1 MSADPP
7 GCGAMPSDPPH
18 GRAARLEDLLAHPL
32 LWRAGHAAR
41 QPVWS
46 SGFARLDE
54 ALPGGGW
61 PRSGLIEVL
70 PVRFGVGELK
80 LLLPALAALTTRPE
94 ARWSAWVA
102 PPLSPFTPALV
113 AAGIDLSRLLIVRA
127 QGKEC
132 LWALEQALGSGACD
146 SGLAWARHALPRQIR
161 RLHLAAQ
168 RGRTLG
174 VLFRPRASARE
185 ASAAMLR
192 LVVEPLERGVR
203 VTLLKSRG
211 GARGA
216 LDLTWGGT
224 YPGARGCP

>member
-102 PPLSPFTPALV
+102 PPLLPFTPALL

-127 QGKEC
+127 QGK
-132 LWALEQALGSGACD
+132 
-146 SGLAWARHALPRQIR
+146 
-161 RLHLAAQ
+161 
-168 RGRTLG
+168 
-174 VLFRPRASARE
+174 
-185 ASAAMLR
+185 
-192 LVVEPLERGVR
+192 
-203 VTLLKSRG
+203 
-211 GARGA
+211 
-216 LDLTWGGT
+216 
-224 YPGARGCP
+224 